1 LAVFKTTGH
10 ILAAHKRTREK
21 MPKYLIEREI
31 PGAGQMSASDLQ
43 AISRRS
49 CEVIRNLGP
58 DLHWVESFV
67 TEDKVYCIYIAPDAE
82 LIRKHA
88 EQGGFPAN
96 RISEIKGIIDPAT
109 A

>member
-1 LAVFKTTGH
+1 
-10 ILAAHKRTREK
+10 
-21 MPKYLIEREI
+21 
-31 PGAGQMSASDLQ
+31 MSASDLQ

-49 CEVIRNLGP
+49 CEVIKNLGP
-58 DLHWVESFV
+58 ELQWVESFV
-67 TEDKVYCIYIAPDAE
+67 TDDKVYCIYIAPDAE

>member
-1 LAVFKTTGH
+1 
-10 ILAAHKRTREK
+10 
-21 MPKYLIEREI
+21 MPKFLIERET
-31 PGAGQMSASDLQ
+31 PGTGQMSATALQ
-43 AISRRS
+43 AVSQRS
-49 CEVIRNLGP
+49 CAVIKILGP
-58 DLHWVESFV
+58 ELQWVESFV
-67 TEDKVYCIYIAPDAE
+67 TEDKVYCIYIAPDAQ

>member
-1 LAVFKTTGH
+1 
-10 ILAAHKRTREK
+10 

-31 PGAGQMSASDLQ
+31 PAAGQMSASDLQ
-43 AISRRS
+43 AASQRS

-58 DLHWVESFV
+58 DLHWIESFV

-88 EQGGFPAN
+88 EQSGFPAN

>member
-1 LAVFKTTGH
+1 L
-10 ILAAHKRTREK
+10 
-21 MPKYLIEREI
+21 PKYLIEREI
-31 PGAGQMSASDLQ
+31 PGAGQLSASDLQ

-49 CEVIRNLGP
+49 CGVIKNLGP

>member
-1 LAVFKTTGH
+1 
-10 ILAAHKRTREK
+10 
-21 MPKYLIEREI
+21 
-31 PGAGQMSASDLQ
+31 MSASDLQ
-43 AISRRS
+43 AVSQRS
-49 CEVIRNLGP
+49 CAIIKNLGP

-67 TEDKVYCIYIAPDAE
+67 TEDKVYCIYIASNAE

>member
-1 LAVFKTTGH
+1 
-10 ILAAHKRTREK
+10 
-21 MPKYLIEREI
+21 MPKFLIEREI
-31 PGAGQMSASDLQ
+31 AGAGQMSASDLQ

-49 CEVIRNLGP
+49 CEVIKNLGP
-58 DLHWVESFV
+58 ELQWVESFV

>member
-1 LAVFKTTGH
+1 
-10 ILAAHKRTREK
+10 

>member
-1 LAVFKTTGH
+1 
-10 ILAAHKRTREK
+10 
-21 MPKYLIEREI
+21 MPKYLMEREI

-43 AISRRS
+43 AVSQRS
-49 CEVIRNLGP
+49 CAIIKNLGP

-67 TEDKVYCIYIAPDAE
+67 TEDKVYCIYIASDAE
-82 LIRKHA
+82 LVRKHA

>member
-1 LAVFKTTGH
+1 
-10 ILAAHKRTREK
+10 

-49 CEVIRNLGP
+49 CEVIKNLGP
-58 DLHWVESFV
+58 ELQWVESFV
-67 TEDKVYCIYIAPDAE
+67 TDDKVYCIYIAPDAE

>member
-1 LAVFKTTGH
+1 
-10 ILAAHKRTREK
+10 

-31 PGAGQMSASDLQ
+31 PGAGQMSAADLQ
-43 AISRRS
+43 AISQRS
-49 CEVIRNLGP
+49 FAVIRNLGP
-58 DLHWVESFV
+58 DVQWVQSFV
-67 TEDKVYCIYIAPDAE
+67 TDDKVYCIYIASDAE
-82 LIRKHA
+82 IIRKHA

>member
-1 LAVFKTTGH
+1 
-10 ILAAHKRTREK
+10 
-21 MPKYLIEREI
+21 
-31 PGAGQMSASDLQ
+31 MSASDLQ

-49 CEVIRNLGP
+49 CEVIKNLGP
-58 DLHWVESFV
+58 ELQWVESFV

>member
-1 LAVFKTTGH
+1 
-10 ILAAHKRTREK
+10 

-31 PGAGQMSASDLQ
+31 PGAGQMSASDLRAVSQ
-43 AISRRS
+43 RS
-49 CEVIRNLGP
+49 CEVIRILGP
-58 DLHWVESFV
+58 DLHWIESFV
-67 TEDKVYCIYIAPDAE
+67 TEDKVYCIYIASDAE

>member
-1 LAVFKTTGH
+1 
-10 ILAAHKRTREK
+10 
-21 MPKYLIEREI
+21 MPKYLVEREI
-31 PGAGQMSASDLQ
+31 PGAGQMSASDLR
-43 AISRRS
+43 AISQRS
-49 CEVIRNLGP
+49 CEVIKSLGP

-67 TEDKVYCIYIAPDAE
+67 TDDKVYCIYIAPDAE

>member
-1 LAVFKTTGH
+1 
-10 ILAAHKRTREK
+10 

-49 CEVIRNLGP
+49 CGVIGNLGP
-58 DLHWVESFV
+58 DLHWIESFV